1 MADFKK
7 YLPLLKQVEGGYQNL
22 EKDGGN
28 YNSLGQRVGTNHG
41 ISARFYEGIIRRPPT
56 VDDMKNLSL
65 ERARSLFKVYFWD
78 DIHGDS
84 LINQS
89 VAELICDHAINGG
102 EGAIA
107 PIVQKILNYN
117 FGFKLKVDGDI
128 GTTTAKAIN
137 AVNQSQLYAL
147 IKEGRKKHY
156 LAIGGSFLPTWLD
169 RLTKFSFTPE
179 EKKK

>member
-22 EKDGGN
+22 AADRGN
-28 YNSLGQRVGTNHG
+28 YNSLNQRVGTNHG
-41 ISARFYEGIIRRPPT
+41 ISARFYEGVIKRPPT
-56 VDDMKNLSL
+56 VADMKNLSL
-65 ERARSLFKVYFWD
+65 AEAQRIFKIYFWD
-78 DIHGDS
+78 DIHGDT

-107 PIVQKILNYN
+107 PIVQNILNRS

-128 GTTTAKAIN
+128 GPTTAKVIN

-147 IKEGRKKHY
+147 IKKGRENHY
-156 LAIGGSFLPTWLD
+156 LSIGGTFLNTWLD
-169 RLTKFSFTPE
+169 RLTKFKFTPE
-179 EKKK
+179 QKKK